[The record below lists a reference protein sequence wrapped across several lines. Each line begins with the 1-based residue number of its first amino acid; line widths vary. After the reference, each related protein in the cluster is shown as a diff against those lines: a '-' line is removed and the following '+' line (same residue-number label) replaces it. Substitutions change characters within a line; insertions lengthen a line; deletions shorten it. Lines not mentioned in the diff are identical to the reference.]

1 MRLSPGVPRAWH
13 VVGNES
19 TSLPTANRELSKK
32 TRSMLTADE
41 ARAQK
46 ASKAAE
52 KAAQAERNRA
62 KSVAAS
68 EKADREKRMREKKE
82 QVAAAKA
89 AREAAKAA
97 AKLPPSGKA
106 EKELMKIVK
115 RGDEAQGAGDFE
127 AALEAFNEA
136 MAGFVK
142 LGAKRPKL
150 AEKIEQIERWVEEEA
165 TC

>member
-1 MRLSPGVPRAWH
+1 MPP
-13 VVGNES
+13 
-19 TSLPTANRELSKK
+19 KK

-52 KAAQAERNRA
+52 KAAQADRNRA

-115 RGDEAQGAGDFE
+115 RGDEAQDAGDFE
-127 AALEAFNEA
+127 AALESFQEA

-142 LGAKRPKL
+142 LAPSGRSWRRRSPTSSAGSRRRPPVDAWACDGGNL
-150 AEKIEQIERWVEEEA
+150 PLLVLV
-165 TC
+165 

>member
-1 MRLSPGVPRAWH
+1 MPP
-13 VVGNES
+13 
-19 TSLPTANRELSKK
+19 KK

-89 AREAAKAA
+89 AREAAK
-97 AKLPPSGKA
+97 LPPSGKA

-115 RGDEAQGAGDFE
+115 RGDEAQDAGDFE

>member
-1 MRLSPGVPRAWH
+1 MLELLLPEHFQRLGLGYLLQQDANAIEQAQRIRA
-13 VVGNES
+13 NNAI
-19 TSLPTANRELSKK
+19 TQ
-32 TRSMLTADE
+32 AD
-41 ARAQK
+41 
-46 ASKAAE
+46 
-52 KAAQAERNRA
+52 RNRA

-115 RGDEAQGAGDFE
+115 RGDEAQDAGDFE
-127 AALEAFNEA
+127 AALEAFHEA

-150 AEKIEQIERWVEEEA
+150 AEKIADIERWVEEEA

>member
-1 MRLSPGVPRAWH
+1 MPP
-13 VVGNES
+13 
-19 TSLPTANRELSKK
+19 KK

-52 KAAQAERNRA
+52 KAAQADRNRA

-115 RGDEAQGAGDFE
+115 RGDEAQDAGDFE